1 VYIVQVKARLHDLQR
16 HCWHAEQAA
25 GPSSFRPPCVA
36 GVTGLSRPHMSSN
49 QQPPTGLPVGALA
62 VGTWWRTGGTNCA
75 APPPTG
81 PTPQSTPRGTHQHTY
96 AKTKVSIPQSPLPS
110 TGCGPVQ
117 PAWPRVSG
125 TVRRRRLPSTV
136 IPDTGPRPAAGPDQ
150 KKRAAERSM
159 LFLRCQPRVSSP
171 SASAPPFRPRV
182 GVAATLGVR
191 VTGGRRGQAVVAMA
205 SADARLAGIAS
216 SIRVIPDFPK
226 PGGFTPDFRTIVP
239 HLTSLS
245 VSTTL
250 LLYRS
255 RGWTTGR
262 WMSGR
267 E

>member
-1 VYIVQVKARLHDLQR
+1 
-16 HCWHAEQAA
+16 
-25 GPSSFRPPCVA
+25 
-36 GVTGLSRPHMSSN
+36 MSSD

-62 VGTWWRTGGTNCA
+62 VGTWWRTAGTNCA
-75 APPPTG
+75 APPAPLHSTHRVG
-81 PTPQSTPRGTHQHTY
+81 PTSTPTQKRRFRFPNPHSLDARHWMRART
-96 AKTKVSIPQSPLPS
+96 A
-110 TGCGPVQ
+110 CF
-117 PAWPRVSG
+117 APRVRDG
-125 TVRRRRLPSTV
+125 RLPSTV
-136 IPDTGPRPAAGPDQ
+136 LPTRARGPREGPDQ

-159 LFLRCQPRVSSP
+159 LFLRCQPRVP

-182 GVAATLGVR
+182 RVAAPLGVR

-250 LLYRS
+250 LLYGS